1 MINKPKQQS
10 SNLYF
15 IVVSSFLVPLI
26 GLFVYAT
33 NYQVTFFIFL
43 GVALCVNIIFLW
55 SFHQRLAF
63 KQSQINL
70 QKEEYFEKANL
81 LKEELNKEWQTVES
95 FRKKIVS
102 YSQLKDLTEKLSMSL
117 TLAETSQTLSSEVSI
132 FFGDKDSTVILYLFH
147 SQTGEL
153 GIASSQKGQMQ
164 VNIKSKKGDIFDHY
178 VVKTLL
184 PLLIEDIKKDF
195 RFDIEKNISEE
206 PRAIRSLIS
215 VPLVI
220 GQKALGILRVD
231 NPWPEHFAT
240 DDLRFLRTIADV
252 GSVAIENAQ
261 LYEHVEDLAIR
272 DSLTGLYLRRHM
284 LERLEEELKR
294 ELRNHSSLSFLMID
308 LDHFKNYND
317 QFGHVA
323 GDIVLRMVGKILSTF
338 FNQPGDLVCRYG
350 GEEFCVLLPDCPKD
364 KAKQL
369 ANEVRKKIE
378 EEKIIL
384 RRQETNITVS
394 VGVASFPKDAQMK
407 EELIYK
413 ADHALYRAKEQGRN
427 RVCVA

>member
-1 MINKPKQQS
+1 MINKPKKQS

-15 IVVSSFLVPLI
+15 IVVFSFLAPLI
-26 GLFVYAT
+26 GLFVYAA
-33 NYQVTFFIFL
+33 NYQITFFIFL

-55 SFHQRLAF
+55 AFHQRLVA

-81 LKEELNKEWQTVES
+81 LKAELEKEWQTIES
-95 FRKKIVS
+95 FQQKIVS
-102 YSQLKDLTEKLSMSL
+102 YSQLKDLTENLSMSL
-117 TLAETSQTLSSEVSI
+117 TLAETSQTLASQVSN
-132 FFGDKDSTVILYLFH
+132 FFGHKDITIILYLFH

-153 GIASSQKGQMQ
+153 GISSSQKGQMQ
-164 VNIKSKKGDIFDHY
+164 VNIKSKRGDIFDQY
-178 VVKTLL
+178 VIKALQ
-184 PLLIEDIKKDF
+184 PLFIEDIKKDF
-195 RFDIEKNISEE
+195 RFDIDKNVTEE
-206 PRAIRSLIS
+206 LRAIRSLIS

-231 NPWPEHFAT
+231 SPLADHFTT

-261 LYEHVEDLAIR
+261 LYEHVENLAIR

-284 LERLEEELKR
+284 LERMEEELKR
-294 ELRNHSSLSFLMID
+294 ELRSHTSLSFLMID
-308 LDHFKNYND
+308 LDQFKKYND

-323 GDIVLRMVGKILSTF
+323 GDIVLRTVGNILSAF
-338 FNQPGDLVCRYG
+338 FDQPGNLVCRYG
-350 GEEFCVLLPDCPKD
+350 GEEFCVVLPDCPKER
-364 KAKQL
+364 AKQL
-369 ANEVRKKIE
+369 ANDVRKEIE
-378 EEKIIL
+378 QEKIIL
-384 RRQETNITVS
+384 RRQETSITVS
-394 VGVASFPKDAQMK
+394 IGVASFPKDAQMK